1 MAEDSKVCGEIVGGS
16 CLMAGDGM
24 VSGRDV

>member
-1 MAEDSKVCGEIVGGS
+1 MAGDGKVSGEIVGGS

-24 VSGRDV
+24 VSGRDA

>member
-1 MAEDSKVCGEIVGGS
+1 MAGDGKVSGEIVGGS